1 MAEPQEEKFSGQLL
15 SEARKKRRLR
25 YKRLSTELNIP
36 EKYLQALEE
45 EDYGVMPGGDPYIKG
60 YLRAYAKKLGIDP
73 DFIVERYS
81 ENLINKKVTP
91 SIKPAR
97 GKDIFVISKKYI
109 LVVALFLL
117 FSLFIYLSPSC
128 SEEVL
133 VETPVETPVEDR
145 VEEKFVET
153 LIIET
158 GMELEEIDSLKNEED
173 IAPSID
179 LINTKT
185 EAQTAEEAFVT
196 KDILEF
202 YFLKECWVSVENEFE
217 KLVYKLAGEETSL
230 EVRSKGPFKVIVG
243 NAKNANLIFNG
254 IVIDLL
260 ESSNRENNVSCVVL
274 PSGKCSEF
282 PRSK

>member
-45 EDYGVMPGGDPYIKG
+45 EDYGVMPGGDPYIRG

-73 DFIVERYS
+73 DFIIERYS
-81 ENLINKKVTP
+81 ENLINEQITP
-91 SIKPAR
+91 IIKPPR
-97 GKDIFVISKKYI
+97 GKDIFVLSKKYI
-109 LVVALFLL
+109 MAVALFLL
-117 FSLFIYLSPSC
+117 FLLFIYLSPSC
-128 SEEVL
+128 SEEML
-133 VETPVETPVEDR
+133 VVTPVEDQL
-145 VEEKFVET
+145 EKVFDET
-153 LIIET
+153 LITET
-158 GMELEEIDSLKNEED
+158 GMELEQIDSLKNVED
-173 IAPSID
+173 FAPSID
-179 LINTKT
+179 LINKKI
-185 EAQTAEEAFVT
+185 EVQTAEEPFVME
-196 KDILEF
+196 DVLEF
-202 YFLKECWVSVENEFE
+202 YFLKECWISVENEFE

-254 IVIDLL
+254 IVVDLL

>member
-15 SEARKKRRLR
+15 SEARRKKRLR

-45 EDYGVMPGGDPYIKG
+45 ENYGVMPGGDPYIKG

-73 DFIVERYS
+73 DFIIERYS
-81 ENLINKKVTP
+81 ENLKNKQITP
-91 SIKPAR
+91 SVQSAKDEYMFIK
-97 GKDIFVISKKYI
+97 SKKYI
-109 LVVALFLL
+109 LAVGIFFL

-128 SEEVL
+128 SEDIL
-133 VETPVETPVEDR
+133 VETSVEGYGKTKPVEIS
-145 VEEKFVET
+145 
-153 LIIET
+153 IIES
-158 GMELEEIDSLKNEED
+158 GIEIEEINTSEGEGDVV
-173 IAPSID
+173 PSID
-179 LINTKT
+179 LMNKKI
-185 EAQTAEEAFVT
+185 EAQTISEAFVT
-196 KDILEF
+196 EDLLEF

-230 EVRSKGPFKVIVG
+230 QIRSKGPFKVIVG

>member
-15 SEARKKRRLR
+15 SEARRKKRLR

-45 EDYGVMPGGDPYIKG
+45 ENYGVMPGGDPYIKG

-73 DFIVERYS
+73 DFIIERYS
-81 ENLINKKVTP
+81 ENLINKQIISSVQSVKDEYMF
-91 SIKPAR
+91 IKY
-97 GKDIFVISKKYI
+97 KKYI
-109 LVVALFLL
+109 LAVAIFFL
-117 FSLFIYLSPSC
+117 FSLFTYLSPSC
-128 SEEVL
+128 SEDVL
-133 VETPVETPVEDR
+133 VETSVEDYGKNKPVETSIIESKID
-145 VEEKFVET
+145 VEEINTSEG
-153 LIIET
+153 E
-158 GMELEEIDSLKNEED
+158 GD
-173 IAPSID
+173 IVSSID
-179 LINTKT
+179 LMNKKIEVQATS
-185 EAQTAEEAFVT
+185 EAFVT
-196 KDILEF
+196 EDLLEF

-217 KLVYKLAGEETSL
+217 KLVYKLAEEETSL

-254 IVIDLL
+254 IVVDLI

>member
-45 EDYGVMPGGDPYIKG
+45 ENYGVMPGGDPYIKG

-73 DFIVERYS
+73 DFIIERYS
-81 ENLINKKVTP
+81 ENLINKKITP
-91 SIKPAR
+91 SVQSAKDEHMFIK
-97 GKDIFVISKKYI
+97 SKKYI
-109 LVVALFLL
+109 LAVVIFFL
-117 FSLFIYLSPSC
+117 FSLLIYLSPSC
-128 SEEVL
+128 SEDIL
-133 VETPVETPVEDR
+133 VESSVEDYGKTKPVEIS
-145 VEEKFVET
+145 
-153 LIIET
+153 IIES
-158 GMELEEIDSLKNEED
+158 GIEIEEIDTSEGEGD
-173 IAPSID
+173 IVPSID
-179 LINTKT
+179 LMNKKI
-185 EAQTAEEAFVT
+185 EAQTISEAFVT
-196 KDILEF
+196 EDLLEF

-254 IVIDLL
+254 IVVDLL

-282 PRSK
+282 PRTK

>member
-45 EDYGVMPGGDPYIKG
+45 EDYGVMPGGDPYIRG

-73 DFIVERYS
+73 DFIIERYS
-81 ENLINKKVTP
+81 ENLINEQITP
-91 SIKPAR
+91 IIKPPR
-97 GKDIFVISKKYI
+97 GKDIFVLSKKYI
-109 LVVALFLL
+109 MAVALFLL
-117 FSLFIYLSPSC
+117 FLLFIYLSPSC

-133 VETPVETPVEDR
+133 VVTPVEDQL
-145 VEEKFVET
+145 EKVFVET
-153 LIIET
+153 LITET
-158 GMELEEIDSLKNEED
+158 GMELEKIDSLKNVED
-173 IAPSID
+173 FAPSID
-179 LINTKT
+179 LINKKI
-185 EAQTAEEAFVT
+185 EVQTAEEPFVME
-196 KDILEF
+196 DVLEF
-202 YFLKECWVSVENEFE
+202 YFLKECWISVENEFE

-254 IVIDLL
+254 IVVDLL

>member
-1 MAEPQEEKFSGQLL
+1 M
-15 SEARKKRRLR
+15 
-25 YKRLSTELNIP
+25 RLS
-36 EKYLQALEE
+36 
-45 EDYGVMPGGDPYIKG
+45 
-60 YLRAYAKKLGIDP
+60 
-73 DFIVERYS
+73 
-81 ENLINKKVTP
+81 
-91 SIKPAR
+91 
-97 GKDIFVISKKYI
+97 
-109 LVVALFLL
+109 
-117 FSLFIYLSPSC
+117 
-128 SEEVL
+128 
-133 VETPVETPVEDR
+133 VEDR

-173 IAPSID
+173 IAPSIE
-179 LINTKT
+179 LINKKI

-196 KDILEF
+196 EDILEF

>member
-15 SEARKKRRLR
+15 SDARKKRRLR

-45 EDYGVMPGGDPYIKG
+45 ENYGVMPGGDPYIKG

-73 DFIVERYS
+73 DFIIERYS
-81 ENLINKKVTP
+81 ENLKNKQITP
-91 SIKPAR
+91 SVQSAKDEYMFIK
-97 GKDIFVISKKYI
+97 SKKYI
-109 LVVALFLL
+109 LAVGIFFL

-128 SEEVL
+128 SEGVL
-133 VETPVETPVEDR
+133 VETSVEDYGKKKPVETSIIESGIK
-145 VEEKFVET
+145 VEEINTSQVEGD
-153 LIIET
+153 II
-158 GMELEEIDSLKNEED
+158 
-173 IAPSID
+173 PSID
-179 LINTKT
+179 LMNKKI
-185 EAQTAEEAFVT
+185 EVQTTSEAFVT
-196 KDILEF
+196 EDLLEF

-230 EVRSKGPFKVIVG
+230 QIRSKGPFKVIVG

>member
-25 YKRLSTELNIP
+25 YKRLSVELNIP

-45 EDYGVMPGGDPYIKG
+45 EDYEVMPGGDPYIKG

-73 DFIVERYS
+73 DFIIERYS
-81 ENLINKKVTP
+81 ENLINTKISP
-91 SIKPAR
+91 SVQSSKDKYMFIK
-97 GKDIFVISKKYI
+97 FKKYTLAATI
-109 LVVALFLL
+109 FFL

-128 SEEVL
+128 SEDVL
-133 VETPVETPVEDR
+133 VETSFEDYGKKKSVETSIIVSVIE
-145 VEEKFVET
+145 VEE
-153 LIIET
+153 
-158 GMELEEIDSLKNEED
+158 
-173 IAPSID
+173 
-179 LINTKT
+179 INTSEVEREFVPSVDLMNKKI
-185 EAQTAEEAFVT
+185 EVQTTSEAFVT
-196 KDILEF
+196 EDLLEF
-202 YFLKECWVSVENEFE
+202 YFIKECWVSVENEFE
-217 KLVYKLAGEETSL
+217 KLVYKLADEETSL

>member
-15 SEARKKRRLR
+15 SEARKKRKLR

-45 EDYGVMPGGDPYIKG
+45 ENYGVMPGGDPYIKG

-73 DFIVERYS
+73 DFIIERYS
-81 ENLINKKVTP
+81 ENLINKKITP
-91 SIKPAR
+91 SVQSAKDEHMFIK
-97 GKDIFVISKKYI
+97 SKKYI
-109 LVVALFLL
+109 LAVVIFFL

-128 SEEVL
+128 SEDIL
-133 VETPVETPVEDR
+133 VESSVEDYGKTKPVEIS
-145 VEEKFVET
+145 
-153 LIIET
+153 IIES
-158 GMELEEIDSLKNEED
+158 GIEIEEIDTSEGEGD
-173 IAPSID
+173 IVPSID
-179 LINTKT
+179 LMNKKI
-185 EAQTAEEAFVT
+185 EAQTISEAFVT
-196 KDILEF
+196 EDLLEF

-254 IVIDLL
+254 IVVDLL

>member
-1 MAEPQEEKFSGQLL
+1 MAEPQAEKFSGQLL

-25 YKRLSTELNIP
+25 YKGLSAELNIP

-45 EDYGVMPGGDPYIKG
+45 ENYEVMPGGDPYIKG

-73 DFIVERYS
+73 DFIIERYS
-81 ENLINKKVTP
+81 KNLINEQIIP
-91 SIKPAR
+91 SIQSS
-97 GKDIFVISKKYI
+97 KDEYMFIKSKKYI
-109 LVVALFLL
+109 LAVALFFL
-117 FSLFIYLSPSC
+117 FLLFIYLSPSS
-128 SEEVL
+128 SEDVL
-133 VETPVETPVEDR
+133 VETSVEDYGEKKSIEISIIESR
-145 VEEKFVET
+145 IKVEE
-153 LIIET
+153 INS
-158 GMELEEIDSLKNEED
+158 LEGEGD
-173 IAPSID
+173 IVPSID
-179 LINTKT
+179 LINKKI
-185 EAQTAEEAFVT
+185 EAQTTSEAFVT
-196 KDILEF
+196 EDLLEF

-217 KLVYKLAGEETSL
+217 KLVYKLAGEKTSL

-254 IVIDLL
+254 MVIDLL

>member
-1 MAEPQEEKFSGQLL
+1 MAEPQDEKFSGQIL

-45 EDYGVMPGGDPYIKG
+45 ENYGVMPGGDPYIKG

-73 DFIVERYS
+73 DFIIERYS
-81 ENLINKKVTP
+81 ENLINEQITP
-91 SIKPAR
+91 IIKPPR
-97 GKDIFVISKKYI
+97 GKDIFVLSKKYI
-109 LVVALFLL
+109 MAVALFLL
-117 FSLFIYLSPSC
+117 FLLFIYLSPSC

-133 VETPVETPVEDR
+133 VVTPVEDQL
-145 VEEKFVET
+145 EKVFDET
-153 LIIET
+153 LITET
-158 GMELEEIDSLKNEED
+158 GMELEQIDSLKNVED
-173 IAPSID
+173 FAPSID
-179 LINTKT
+179 LINKKI
-185 EAQTAEEAFVT
+185 EVQTAEEPFVME
-196 KDILEF
+196 DVLEF
-202 YFLKECWVSVENEFE
+202 YFLKECWISVENEFE

-254 IVIDLL
+254 IVVDLL

>member
-1 MAEPQEEKFSGQLL
+1 MAEPQDEKFSGQIL

-25 YKRLSTELNIP
+25 YKRLSSELNIP

-45 EDYGVMPGGDPYIKG
+45 EDYGVMPGGDPYIRG

-73 DFIVERYS
+73 DFIIERYS
-81 ENLINKKVTP
+81 ENLINEQITP
-91 SIKPAR
+91 IIKPPR
-97 GKDIFVISKKYI
+97 GKDIFVLSKKYI
-109 LVVALFLL
+109 MAVALFLL
-117 FSLFIYLSPSC
+117 FLLFIYLSPSC

-133 VETPVETPVEDR
+133 VVTPVEDQL
-145 VEEKFVET
+145 EKVFVET
-153 LIIET
+153 LITET
-158 GMELEEIDSLKNEED
+158 GMELEKIDSLKNVED
-173 IAPSID
+173 FAPSID
-179 LINTKT
+179 LINKKI
-185 EAQTAEEAFVT
+185 EVQTAEEPFVME
-196 KDILEF
+196 DVLEF
-202 YFLKECWVSVENEFE
+202 YFLKECWISVENEFE
-217 KLVYKLAGEETSL
+217 KLVYKLAGEGTSL

-254 IVIDLL
+254 IVVDLL

>member
-45 EDYGVMPGGDPYIKG
+45 ENYGVMPGGDPYIKG

-73 DFIVERYS
+73 DFIIERYS
-81 ENLINKKVTP
+81 ENLKNKQITP
-91 SIKPAR
+91 SVQSAKDEYMFIK
-97 GKDIFVISKKYI
+97 SKKYI
-109 LVVALFLL
+109 LAVGIFFL

-128 SEEVL
+128 SEGVL
-133 VETPVETPVEDR
+133 VETSVEDYGKKKPVETSIIESGIK
-145 VEEKFVET
+145 VEEINTSEVEGD
-153 LIIET
+153 II
-158 GMELEEIDSLKNEED
+158 
-173 IAPSID
+173 PSID
-179 LINTKT
+179 LMNKKI
-185 EAQTAEEAFVT
+185 EVQTTSEAFVT
-196 KDILEF
+196 EDLLEF

>member
-1 MAEPQEEKFSGQLL
+1 MDEPQEEKFSGQLL

-45 EDYGVMPGGDPYIKG
+45 ENYGVMPGGDPYIKG

-73 DFIVERYS
+73 DFIIERYS
-81 ENLINKKVTP
+81 ENLKNKQITP
-91 SIKPAR
+91 SVQSAKDEYMFIK
-97 GKDIFVISKKYI
+97 SKKYI
-109 LVVALFLL
+109 LAVGIFFL

-128 SEEVL
+128 SEGVL
-133 VETPVETPVEDR
+133 VETSVEDYGKKKPVETSIIESGIK
-145 VEEKFVET
+145 VEEINTSEVEGD
-153 LIIET
+153 II
-158 GMELEEIDSLKNEED
+158 
-173 IAPSID
+173 PSID
-179 LINTKT
+179 LMNKKI
-185 EAQTAEEAFVT
+185 EVQTTSEAFVT
-196 KDILEF
+196 EDLLEF

-217 KLVYKLAGEETSL
+217 KLVYKLAGEKTSL

>member
-25 YKRLSTELNIP
+25 YKGLSAELNIP

-45 EDYGVMPGGDPYIKG
+45 ENYEVMPGGDPYIKG

-73 DFIVERYS
+73 DFIIERYS
-81 ENLINKKVTP
+81 KNLINEQIIP
-91 SIKPAR
+91 SIQSS
-97 GKDIFVISKKYI
+97 KDEYMFIKSKKYI
-109 LVVALFLL
+109 LAVALFFL
-117 FSLFIYLSPSC
+117 FLLFIYLSPSS
-128 SEEVL
+128 SEDVL
-133 VETPVETPVEDR
+133 VEASVEDYGEKKSIEISIIESR
-145 VEEKFVET
+145 IKVEE
-153 LIIET
+153 INS
-158 GMELEEIDSLKNEED
+158 LEGEGD
-173 IAPSID
+173 IVPSID
-179 LINTKT
+179 LINKKI
-185 EAQTAEEAFVT
+185 EAQTTSEAFVT
-196 KDILEF
+196 EDLLEF

-217 KLVYKLAGEETSL
+217 KLVYKLAGEKTSL

-254 IVIDLL
+254 MVIDLL

-282 PRSK
+282 PRTK

>member
-45 EDYGVMPGGDPYIKG
+45 ENYGVMPGGDPYIKG

-73 DFIVERYS
+73 DFIIERYS
-81 ENLINKKVTP
+81 ENLTNKQIISSVQSVKDEYMF
-91 SIKPAR
+91 IK
-97 GKDIFVISKKYI
+97 SKKYI
-109 LVVALFLL
+109 LTVTIFFL
-117 FSLFIYLSPSC
+117 FSLFTYLSPSC
-128 SEEVL
+128 SEDVL
-133 VETPVETPVEDR
+133 VKTSVEDYGKNKPVETSIIESEIN
-145 VEEKFVET
+145 VEEINTSEGEGGIV
-153 LIIET
+153 
-158 GMELEEIDSLKNEED
+158 S
-173 IAPSID
+173 SID
-179 LINTKT
+179 LMNKKIEVQATS
-185 EAQTAEEAFVT
+185 EAFVT
-196 KDILEF
+196 EDLLEF

-274 PSGKCSEF
+274 PSGKCLSLIHI
-282 PRSK
+282 

>member
-1 MAEPQEEKFSGQLL
+1 MDEPQEEKLSGQLL

-45 EDYGVMPGGDPYIKG
+45 ENYGVMPGGDPYIKG

-73 DFIVERYS
+73 DFIIERYS
-81 ENLINKKVTP
+81 ENLKNKQITP
-91 SIKPAR
+91 SVQSAKDEYMFIK
-97 GKDIFVISKKYI
+97 SKKYI
-109 LVVALFLL
+109 LAVGIFFL

-128 SEEVL
+128 SEGVL
-133 VETPVETPVEDR
+133 VETSVEDYGKKKPVETSIIESGIK
-145 VEEKFVET
+145 VEEINTSEVEGD
-153 LIIET
+153 II
-158 GMELEEIDSLKNEED
+158 
-173 IAPSID
+173 PSID
-179 LINTKT
+179 LMNKKI
-185 EAQTAEEAFVT
+185 EVQTTSEAFVT
-196 KDILEF
+196 EDLLEF

-230 EVRSKGPFKVIVG
+230 QIRSKGPFKVIVG

>member
-1 MAEPQEEKFSGQLL
+1 MAEPQDEKFSGQIL

-45 EDYGVMPGGDPYIKG
+45 ENYGVMPGGDPYIKG

-73 DFIVERYS
+73 DFIIERYS
-81 ENLINKKVTP
+81 ENLINKQKTP
-91 SIKPAR
+91 IIKSPR

-109 LVVALFLL
+109 LAVGIFLFFL
-117 FSLFIYLSPSC
+117 LFIYLSPSC

-133 VETPVETPVEDR
+133 VKTPVEGQL
-145 VEEKFVET
+145 EEVFVET
-153 LIIET
+153 LITET
-158 GMELEEIDSLKNEED
+158 GMELEEIDLLKNEED
-173 IAPSID
+173 LAPSID
-179 LINTKT
+179 LINKKI
-185 EAQTAEEAFVT
+185 EAQTVEEPFVT
-196 KDILEF
+196 EDLLEF

-217 KLVYKLAGEETSL
+217 KLVYKLAGEETSI

-243 NAKNANLIFNG
+243 NAKNVNLIFNG

>member
-45 EDYGVMPGGDPYIKG
+45 ENYGVMPGGDPYIKG

-73 DFIVERYS
+73 DFIIERYS
-81 ENLINKKVTP
+81 ENLINKKITP
-91 SIKPAR
+91 SVQSAKDEHMFIK
-97 GKDIFVISKKYI
+97 SKKYI
-109 LVVALFLL
+109 LAVVIFFL

-128 SEEVL
+128 SEDVL
-133 VETPVETPVEDR
+133 VETSVEDYDKNKPVETSIIESEID
-145 VEEKFVET
+145 VEEINKSEGEGGIV
-153 LIIET
+153 
-158 GMELEEIDSLKNEED
+158 
-173 IAPSID
+173 PSID
-179 LINTKT
+179 LMNKKI
-185 EAQTAEEAFVT
+185 EVQTTSEAFVT
-196 KDILEF
+196 EDLLEF

-254 IVIDLL
+254 IVVDLL

>member
-15 SEARKKRRLR
+15 SEARKKRKLR

-45 EDYGVMPGGDPYIKG
+45 ENYGVMPGGDPYIKG

-73 DFIVERYS
+73 DFIIERYS
-81 ENLINKKVTP
+81 ENLINKKITP
-91 SIKPAR
+91 SVQSAKDEHMFIK
-97 GKDIFVISKKYI
+97 SKKYI
-109 LVVALFLL
+109 LAVVIFFL

-128 SEEVL
+128 SEDIL
-133 VETPVETPVEDR
+133 VESSVEDYGKTKPVEIS
-145 VEEKFVET
+145 
-153 LIIET
+153 IIES
-158 GMELEEIDSLKNEED
+158 GIEIEEIDTSEGEGD
-173 IAPSID
+173 IVPSID
-179 LINTKT
+179 LMNKKI
-185 EAQTAEEAFVT
+185 EAQTISEAFVT
-196 KDILEF
+196 EDLLEF

-217 KLVYKLAGEETSL
+217 KLVYKLAEEETSL

-254 IVIDLL
+254 IVVDLI

-282 PRSK
+282 PRTK

>member
-1 MAEPQEEKFSGQLL
+1 MDEPQEEKFSGQLL

-45 EDYGVMPGGDPYIKG
+45 ENYGVMPGGDPYIKG

-73 DFIVERYS
+73 DFIIERYS
-81 ENLINKKVTP
+81 ENLKNKQITP
-91 SIKPAR
+91 SVQSAKDEYMFIK
-97 GKDIFVISKKYI
+97 SKKYI
-109 LVVALFLL
+109 LAVGIFFL

-128 SEEVL
+128 SEGVL
-133 VETPVETPVEDR
+133 VETSVEDYGKKKPVETSIIESGIK
-145 VEEKFVET
+145 VEEINTSEVEGD
-153 LIIET
+153 II
-158 GMELEEIDSLKNEED
+158 
-173 IAPSID
+173 PSID
-179 LINTKT
+179 LMNKKI
-185 EAQTAEEAFVT
+185 EVQTTSEAFVT
-196 KDILEF
+196 EDLLEF

>member
-45 EDYGVMPGGDPYIKG
+45 ENYGVMPGGDPYIKG

-73 DFIVERYS
+73 DFIIERYS
-81 ENLINKKVTP
+81 ENLKNKQITP
-91 SIKPAR
+91 SVQSAKDEYMFIK
-97 GKDIFVISKKYI
+97 SKKYI
-109 LVVALFLL
+109 LAVGIFFL

-128 SEEVL
+128 SEGVL
-133 VETPVETPVEDR
+133 VETSVEDYGKKKPVETSIIESGIK
-145 VEEKFVET
+145 VEEINTSEVEGD
-153 LIIET
+153 II
-158 GMELEEIDSLKNEED
+158 
-173 IAPSID
+173 PSID
-179 LINTKT
+179 LMNKKI
-185 EAQTAEEAFVT
+185 EVQTTSEAFVT
-196 KDILEF
+196 EDLLEF

-230 EVRSKGPFKVIVG
+230 QIRSKGPFKVIVG

>member
-1 MAEPQEEKFSGQLL
+1 MDEPQDEKFSGQIL

-36 EKYLQALEE
+36 KKYLQALEE
-45 EDYGVMPGGDPYIKG
+45 ENYGVMPGGDPYIKG

-81 ENLINKKVTP
+81 ENLINKQIAP

-97 GKDIFVISKKYI
+97 GKDIFIISKKYI
-109 LVVALFLL
+109 LAVALFLL
-117 FSLFIYLSPSC
+117 FSLFVYLSPSC

-133 VETPVETPVEDR
+133 VETPVEDH
-145 VEEKFVET
+145 VEEVFVET

-158 GMELEEIDSLKNEED
+158 GMELEEIDSLKIEED

-179 LINTKT
+179 LINKKI
-185 EAQTAEEAFVT
+185 EAQTVQEAFVT
-196 KDILEF
+196 EDLLEF

>member
-1 MAEPQEEKFSGQLL
+1 MDEPQEEKFSGQLL

-45 EDYGVMPGGDPYIKG
+45 ENYGVMPGGDPYIKG

-73 DFIVERYS
+73 DFIIERYS
-81 ENLINKKVTP
+81 ENLKNKQITP
-91 SIKPAR
+91 SVQSAKDEYMFIK
-97 GKDIFVISKKYI
+97 SKKYI
-109 LVVALFLL
+109 LAVGIFFL

-128 SEEVL
+128 SEGVL
-133 VETPVETPVEDR
+133 VETSVEDYGKKKPVETSIIESGIK
-145 VEEKFVET
+145 VEEINTSEVEGD
-153 LIIET
+153 II
-158 GMELEEIDSLKNEED
+158 
-173 IAPSID
+173 PSID
-179 LINTKT
+179 LMNKKI
-185 EAQTAEEAFVT
+185 EVQTISEAFVT
-196 KDILEF
+196 EDLLEF

-230 EVRSKGPFKVIVG
+230 QIRSKGPFKVIVG